1 MSFSSEIKKELSNL
15 NNLNNKE
22 QVKAEIN
29 RLYAWKQLFRKWY
42 KL

>member
-29 RLYAWKQLFRKWY
+29 RLYAWK
-42 KL
+42 

>member
-29 RLYAWKQLFRKWY
+29 RIYAWE
-42 KL
+42 

>member
-29 RLYAWKQLFRKWY
+29 RLYAW
-42 KL
+42 

>member
-22 QVKAEIN
+22 QVKAEKN
-29 RLYAWKQLFRKWY
+29 RLYAW
-42 KL
+42 

>member
-29 RLYAWKQLFRKWY
+29 RLYAGK
-42 KL
+42 

>member
-1 MSFSSEIKKELSNL
+1 MMSFSSEIKKELSNL

-29 RLYAWKQLFRKWY
+29 RLYAW
-42 KL
+42 

>member
-29 RLYAWKQLFRKWY
+29 RIYAW
-42 KL
+42 

>member
-1 MSFSSEIKKELSNL
+1 MSFSSEIKKELSNV

-29 RLYAWKQLFRKWY
+29 RIYAW
-42 KL
+42 